1 MNICIYGASSDRLD
15 GIYFKEAEELG
26 RLMAESGCTLIFGG
40 GKTGLMGACA
50 RGARKAGGRIIG
62 ISPEFFNE
70 PGILDEECD
79 EFYFTHTMRER
90 KQLMEEKSD
99 AFIALPGGIGSY
111 EEFFEILTL
120 KQLGRHA
127 KPIALLN
134 TDGYYEPFYA
144 MLEHTAKLG
153 FMSESCLG
161 IFKVC
166 PTPAAALE
174 HVLTEKTE
182 LKNVQYDLLNYN
194 K

>member
-1 MNICIYGASSDRLD
+1 MNICVYGASSDRLD
-15 GIYFKEAEELG
+15 SIFYEEAEKLG
-26 RLMAESGCTLIFGG
+26 QLIAESGSTLVFGG

-50 RGARKAGGRIIG
+50 RGVRRAGGRIIG

-70 PGILDEECD
+70 PGILDEDCD
-79 EFYFTHTMRER
+79 EFYFTETMRER
-90 KQLMEEKSD
+90 KQLMEEKSE

-120 KQLGRHA
+120 KQLGRHG
-127 KPIALLN
+127 KPIALLS
-134 TDGYYEPFYA
+134 TADFYAPFYA

-153 FMSESCLG
+153 FMSESCLE
-161 IFKVC
+161 IFRLCKS
-166 PTPAAALE
+166 PKDALD
-174 HVLTEKTE
+174 HVLTEKIE